1 MKNTS
6 RKKIFN
12 NLVTATVLAG
22 ATFGSSNIF
31 EANAQEIRDEQANP
45 YYIGEP
51 TVDLPDIE
59 EENDNVSNPIEGSGI
74 INCEN
79 GEACIDPNTNTAHIE
94 YKVQGVSSGVKS
106 SDAGQT
112 ASRGIEIAIPKVLGN
127 VEVTLD
133 SYLPGK
139 LTAQQV
145 GIDEKLIEVGNKL
158 EIHNIQTDSDLDRAS
173 DIYSQRISNA
183 ESFAGEVHAD
193 DENYSPEKAKFDAFL
208 KYNPALMYS
217 FEDADPNTVI
227 MRSNGNDNLNNE
239 YKQADDISKNAELYN
254 YIQIPSNE
262 YQGLMNLTITG
273 DVKVDPDVDEFY
285 LPIKAESKSWKCS
298 QEGFGV
304 GGINEGCQ
312 TLKEYYWGRT
322 GSFTKYDINDNEV
335 NAELAKNLTA
345 DGLAGNPMCGVTKDL
360 GRDDLIGE
368 DAIKRPLNKF
378 YTDED
383 TEGAVYS
390 AGEAYARQFTLNAVQ
405 TDTDY
410 YVAGYGVDEDGC
422 DQAAIKV
429 VRCDEEKEEKETPT
443 PDTTVIRPTV
453 TAEPGK
459 DGKPG
464 VDGKPG
470 KDGEPGEPGAPGE
483 DGKPGEPGAP
493 AAPVIQGTTPT
504 INNVINTEQPYPVY
518 LPGQTVVQPGG
529 VLTFAGKGALT
540 QTGGSVKDNIWTTI
554 AKIF

>member
-12 NLVTATVLAG
+12 NLVAATVLAG
-22 ATFGSSNIF
+22 ATFSSSNVF

-45 YYIGEP
+45 YYIGDGI
-51 TVDLPDIE
+51 DLPKIE

-112 ASRGIEIAIPKVLGN
+112 SSRGIEIAIPKVLGN

-139 LTAQQV
+139 LTAQQIGV
-145 GIDEKLIEVGNKL
+145 DEKLIEVGNKL
-158 EIHNIQTDSDLDRAS
+158 EIYNIGTDSDLERATE
-173 DIYSQRISNA
+173 IYSNRISNA
-183 ESFAGEVHAD
+183 ESFAQDTEGEK
-193 DENYSPEKAKFDAFL
+193 YSPEKTRFDAFL
-208 KYNPALMYS
+208 KYNPAFMYK
-217 FEDADPNTVI
+217 FEDVNTNI
-227 MRSNGNDNLNNE
+227 AMDQNGNDDLHDKHTPEDSTSRNL
-239 YKQADDISKNAELYN
+239 ELYN

-298 QEGFGV
+298 QEGSDL
-304 GGINEGCQ
+304 GGYGQGCQ
-312 TLKEYYWGRT
+312 LLKEYYWGQT
-322 GSFTKYDINDNEV
+322 GSFTKYDINDKEV
-335 NAELAKNLTA
+335 NAEIAKNLTA

-390 AGEAYARQFTLNAVQ
+390 AGEAYARQFALNAVQ

-429 VRCDEEKEEKETPT
+429 VRCDEEKEETPT
-443 PDTTVIRPTV
+443 PDTTVVRPTV

-464 VDGKPG
+464 VDGKTGEDG
-470 KDGEPGEPGAPGE
+470 KPGEPGAPGE

-493 AAPVIQGTTPT
+493 EAPVIQGTTPT
-504 INNVINTEQPYPVY
+504 INNVINTAQPYPVY